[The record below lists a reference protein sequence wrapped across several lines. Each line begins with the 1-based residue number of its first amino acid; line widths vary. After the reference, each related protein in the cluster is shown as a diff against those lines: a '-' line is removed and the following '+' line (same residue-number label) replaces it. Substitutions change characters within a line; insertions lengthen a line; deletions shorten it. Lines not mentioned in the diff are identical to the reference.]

1 MFSRVDR
8 NRTKIT
14 SATRRTNTHVILL
27 FTQGKEMPSKT
38 RKQSRRQRRRTLK
51 RKSKKGG
58 SFTMKTVPDT
68 QSLIP
73 ATDAFKVSVPTPSNK
88 IV

>member
-1 MFSRVDR
+1 
-8 NRTKIT
+8 
-14 SATRRTNTHVILL
+14 
-27 FTQGKEMPSKT
+27 
-38 RKQSRRQRRRTLK
+38 
-51 RKSKKGG
+51 
-58 SFTMKTVPDT
+58 MKTVPDT